1 MTYHQITPAER
12 YMLAQLRKQQPRLSL
27 RAIARIMERHPS
39 TISREIRRNQSR
51 LDQRY
56 RWFRAQENTNGR
68 RRRSRRNS
76 HFSDEDWRLVERL
89 LREYLSPEQVVGR
102 LLEEGRLRISHETI
116 YTHVWNEKTRGGE
129 LYLHL
134 RHPVKRRKRYRTKE
148 RRGRLAGKR
157 HISERPA
164 AVEQRVELGHWEMD
178 TVMGAGS
185 TDCIVTLVERV
196 TGLTLIGKL
205 EDRTVKALNRRVL
218 ALIRQQPELF
228 KTITVDNGTEF
239 HGYRSI
245 ERKTGVV
252 FYFATPY
259 HSWERGTNE
268 NTNGLIR
275 QYLPKRLS
283 MKGLT
288 QPHCNAI
295 ARELNR
301 RPRKRFGF
309 LSPDE
314 KLLKEKRPKHLRHLP
329 AVLLHR
335 FSDH

>member
-1 MTYHQITPAER
+1 MAYHQITPAER

-27 RAIARIMERHPS
+27 RQIARIMERPPS

-51 LDQRY
+51 LDHRY

-76 HFSDEDWRLVERL
+76 HFTAEDWRLIERL
-89 LREYLSPEQVVGR
+89 LGEDLSPEQIS
-102 LLEEGRLRISHETI
+102 GRLREEGGLEISHETI
-116 YTHVWNEKTRGGE
+116 YKYIWKEKEQGGE

-134 RHPVKRRKRYRTKE
+134 RHPIKRRKRYGTHE
-148 RRGRLAGKR
+148 RRGRVAGKR

-164 AVEQRVELGHWEMD
+164 AIEQRVELGHWEMD

-185 TDCIVTLVERV
+185 KDCIVTLVERM

-205 EDRTVKALNRRVL
+205 AERTVNALNKRVL
-218 ALIRQQPELF
+218 AMIRQQPELF

-239 HGYRSI
+239 HGYQTI

-283 MKGLT
+283 MTGLT
-288 QPHCNAI
+288 QRHCTAI
-295 ARELNR
+295 TRQLNR

-309 LSPDE
+309 LTPEE
-314 KLLKEKRPKHLRHLP
+314 KHLKEKRPKHQRQTP
-329 AVLLHR
+329 NVLLHR
-335 FSDH
+335 FSDG

>member
-1 MTYHQITPAER
+1 MAYRQLTPEER
-12 YMLAQLRKQQPRLSL
+12 YTLARLRMQGTRMSY
-27 RAIARIMERHPS
+27 AEIGRIMERDPS
-39 TISREIRRNQSR
+39 TISREIRRNRSR
-51 LDQRY
+51 LDGKY

-68 RRRSRRNS
+68 RSRSRRNS
-76 HFSDEDWRLVERL
+76 QFSGEDWMLVERL
-89 LREYLSPEQVVGR
+89 LGEDLSPEQIAGR
-102 LLEEGRLRISHETI
+102 LREEGRLMISHETI
-116 YTHVWNEKTRGGE
+116 YKYVWDDKSRGGE

-134 RHPVKRRKRYRTKE
+134 RQPVKRRKRYATKE
-148 RRGRLAGKR
+148 RRGRVAGKR

-164 AVEQRVELGHWEMD
+164 AIEQRVELGHWEMD
-178 TVMGAGS
+178 TMMGAS
-185 TDCIVTLVERV
+185 SKDCVVTLVERV

-205 EDRTVKALNRRVL
+205 ADRTVKALNGRVL
-218 ALIRQQPELF
+218 SMIRQQPELF

-288 QPHCNAI
+288 QAHCTAI
-295 ARELNR
+295 ARKLNR

-314 KLLKEKRPKHLRHLP
+314 KLLKEKKRKHLGHQP
-329 AVLLHR
+329 NVLLHR
-335 FSDH
+335 FSA